1 MGALSCFAKTLAKF
15 LRRVTKIRR
24 PADGAGNVRENIFR
38 APSCVRVSAREF
50 LHIVVRPLISLRMID
65 EPTSSSASVL
75 VRATMPVELIRG
87 PF

>member
-1 MGALSCFAKTLAKF
+1 MEALSCFAKTLAKF

-24 PADGAGNVRENIFR
+24 PAGNVRENIFR

-65 EPTSSSASVL
+65 EPTSSSASVP